1 MFYNECIN
9 DERGDKIMDYFDYMS
24 MDDFD
29 NEYPFEEQLYY
40 EEVVLGQ
47 KKTPVERIQSTD
59 ITKIVA

>member
-1 MFYNECIN
+1 
-9 DERGDKIMDYFDYMS
+9 MDYFDYMS

-47 KKTPVERIQSTD
+47 KKTPVDRIQSTD